1 MHETQIVPGSIHHS
15 DHDDLIVFYHKM
27 NDVGESFDQAGAE
40 TIGGYREQPWVFQDT
55 INRCHIFSQELIS
68 QADLLLVIPI
78 GMLPLGRLRPAG
90 VQQVSTLPATLHTS
104 HDLLMG
110 NR

>member
-1 MHETQIVPGSIHHS
+1 MHETQIFPCSIHHS

-40 TIGGYREQPWVFQDT
+40 TIGGYREQPWVLHDT
-55 INRCHIFSQELIS
+55 INRLRRTQPGIDLPSRFASCHTKE
-68 QADLLLVIPI
+68 
-78 GMLPLGRLRPAG
+78 MLPLGRLRPAG
-90 VQQVSTLPATLHTS
+90 VQQDSTLPATLHTS

>member
-1 MHETQIVPGSIHHS
+1 MHETQIVPCSIHHS

-55 INRCHIFSQELIS
+55 INRCDVFSQELIS
-68 QADLLLVIPI
+68 QADLLAVVPKDASTRSSSTC
-78 GMLPLGRLRPAG
+78 GRTT
-90 VQQVSTLPATLHTS
+90 SLHITGDSS
-104 HDLLMG
+104 HVA
-110 NR
+110 